1 MFHGRQMLEGM
12 ALLCGVVLAGLL
24 FLAFALIYAVAGSF
38 AATGAIGA
46 GVAWIVVTAIGERKR
61 ARRAAQAWREEQE
74 RRRAHEERE
83 AVYWRDLERREQDE
97 PAPYRLD

>member
-1 MFHGRQMLEGM
+1 MLEGM

-24 FLAFALIYAVAGSF
+24 FLAFALIYAVAGGF
-38 AATGAIGA
+38 AAAGAIGA
-46 GVAWIVVTAIGERKR
+46 GVAWIVVTEIGERKR

-83 AVYWRDLERREQDE
+83 AAYWLVLERRERGQDE
-97 PAPYRLD
+97 PNNRLD